1 MGVRHGVCA
10 QKYLEEY
17 MKKFNFKTILIC
29 VLALVLVF
37 ALVACNDGG
46 GNTTK
51 PNNPKDPTGPT
62 DPSGPSGPTDPTKP
76 SDTNKPVDISAA
88 EFFTTL
94 WDNASAIGSDV
105 AIGKTDDVKLSVDL
119 GVEAGVKAR
128 SNKKPVNS
136 LELGVAL
143 DVVLDRSSGTT
154 RNTAAKVAL
163 HLGDANILTLYYFVN
178 DCNYLYLDF
187 AGQQIKAD
195 VKLNDVNSQIKD
207 VIKHY
212 VIDTPIKTTDKNFQS
227 LNDKTPSAIIDM
239 FVGDMGPD
247 WSLNALI
254 GKVTTLFN
262 LDLKTLMTSD
272 GTVSGVLGL
281 LFGDVNDLFDAN
293 NNLSVDKV
301 LSNET
306 VGELFPSTK
315 TKIDGGNHYST
326 RVTPTI
332 FGLVGSFVGDS
343 VKGILGK
350 DALLDDY
357 ASVGFDYDIIND
369 ALSNFTI
376 VADLAGMTVGSGYPY
391 VAVHINH
398 FNFRKGNAATETMG
412 ISKANYKEKVAVEL
426 TEKLSFDGLTVDASK
441 LGEAGINAA
450 PEDVEVGLKATV
462 GINDNAK
469 TNANL
474 WVSYGDKNIIEASY
488 IGANKQ
494 LAVKL
499 HRDVYINSDKSVL
512 DLIVKYAGKPI
523 VDGLCAG
530 MPSSAQFIKD
540 FAAKLF
546 ADTKYD
552 TLKEGVVGAV
562 WNNLDAAGMLKQ
574 KVFDVYMGKDFSL
587 IELIEHPASK
597 GYPSAS
603 SAADVEVKGI
613 NMTQLLNTVFSI
625 AKFEDGKISITSED
639 AIADA
644 AKFAQMFAASSAPE
658 GGWTKANLIKL
669 VKDEIKK
676 AYVNDPNGYQKWVV
690 NIAQAIKMGNKSYTG
705 TDAEAALNYLVDN
718 VFNALE
724 LNLDLDFTQG
734 MALTLEVKF
743 SGASIKL
750 EHNLT
755 AYPTTGSTYV
765 NYADNT
771 STAENGWIVY

>member
-1 MGVRHGVCA
+1 
-10 QKYLEEY
+10 

-143 DVVLDRSSGTT
+143 DVVLDRSSDTT
-154 RNTAAKVAL
+154 QNTAAKVAL

-212 VIDTPIKTTDKNFQS
+212 VIDTPIKTTDKNFQA
-227 LNDKTPSAIIDM
+227 LNDKTPSGIIDM
-239 FVGDMGPD
+239 FVGDMGPE

-254 GKVTTLFN
+254 GKITTLFN
-262 LDLKTLMTSD
+262 FDLKKTIADDKTI
-272 GTVSGVLGL
+272 SGVLGL
-281 LFGDVNDLFDAN
+281 IGISADDLVDAN
-293 NNLSVDKV
+293 GNISIEKILGNK
-301 LSNET
+301 T
-306 VGELFPSTK
+306 IGELFPSTK
-315 TKIDGGNHYST
+315 TEIDGGNHYST
-326 RVTPTI
+326 RVTSTV
-332 FGLVGSFVGDS
+332 FTLVGGLEAIKTAVPGLLGD
-343 VKGILGK
+343 GC
-350 DALLDDY
+350 LLDGN

-369 ALSNFTI
+369 ALANFTI
-376 VADLAGMTVGSGYPY
+376 AADLAGMTIGSGYPY

-398 FNFRKGNAATETMG
+398 LNFRKGNAATETMG
-412 ISKANYKEKVAVEL
+412 ISKASYKEKVAVEL
-426 TEKLSFDGLTVDASK
+426 TEKLSFAGLTVDASK

-450 PEDVEVGLKATV
+450 PKDIEVGLKATV

-474 WVSYGDKNIIEASY
+474 WVSYGGSNIIEASY

-499 HRDVYINSDKSVL
+499 HRDVYLTSDNTGSVL

-523 VDGLCAG
+523 VDGLCAKLPG
-530 MPSSAQFIKD
+530 SAQYIRD

-546 ADTKYD
+546 ADTNY
-552 TLKEGVVGAV
+552 TALKEGVVGAV

-676 AYVNDPNGYQKWVV
+676 AYANDPTGYEKWVV

-765 NYADNT
+765 NYADST
-771 STAENGWIVY
+771 STAENGWIEY